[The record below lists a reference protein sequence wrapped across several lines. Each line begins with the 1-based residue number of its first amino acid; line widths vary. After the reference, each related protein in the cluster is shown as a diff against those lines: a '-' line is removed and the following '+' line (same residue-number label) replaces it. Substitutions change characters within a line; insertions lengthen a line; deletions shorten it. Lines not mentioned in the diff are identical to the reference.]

1 MKEQQDMKEQQNM
14 TPMRRRRTR
23 TYSAKEKSQAVLSL
37 WSGRRS
43 ASSLM
48 KAMDVPWAVLNH
60 WEKRALSGML
70 SALDP
75 TWQQPAQSS
84 ALPPR
89 VERLL
94 LQTLEPTVATPTET
108 K

>member
-1 MKEQQDMKEQQNM
+1 MKEQENT
-14 TPMRRRRTR
+14 TPVRRRRTR

-43 ASSLM
+43 AASLM

-60 WEKRALSGML
+60 WEKRALAGML

-75 TWQQPAQSS
+75 TWQQSTQNSS
-84 ALPPR
+84 LPPR

-94 LQTLEPTVATPTET
+94 LQTLEPAVATPAEA

>member
-1 MKEQQDMKEQQNM
+1 MKEQENM
-14 TPMRRRRTR
+14 TRVRRRRTR

-37 WSGRRS
+37 WNGRRS
-43 ASSLM
+43 AASLM
-48 KAMDVPWAVLNH
+48 KTMDVPWALLNN
-60 WEKRALSGML
+60 WEKRALTGML

-75 TWQQPAQSS
+75 TWQQSTQNS
-84 ALPPR
+84 ALPSR

-94 LQTLEPTVATPTET
+94 QQTLEPSAPTADET

>member
-1 MKEQQDMKEQQNM
+1 MKDQESP
-14 TPMRRRRTR
+14 TPVRRRRTR

-43 ASSLM
+43 AASLM
-48 KAMDVPWAVLNH
+48 KAMDVPWALLNN
-60 WEKRALSGML
+60 WEKRAMTGML

-75 TWQQPAQSS
+75 TWQKPAQDH

-89 VERLL
+89 VERLMQ
-94 LQTLEPTVATPTET
+94 QTLTPAAAPET
-108 K
+108 KPS

>member
-1 MKEQQDMKEQQNM
+1 MKEQQ
-14 TPMRRRRTR
+14 TPTPVRRRRTR

-43 ASSLM
+43 AASLM
-48 KAMDVPWAVLNH
+48 KAMDVPWALLNH
-60 WEKRALSGML
+60 WEKRALAGML

-75 TWQQPAQSS
+75 TWQQTTQSS
-84 ALPPR
+84 SLPPR

-94 LQTLEPTVATPTET
+94 QQTLEPAVATPAEA

>member
-1 MKEQQDMKEQQNM
+1 MKEQE
-14 TPMRRRRTR
+14 TTTTVRRRRTR

-43 ASSLM
+43 AASLM

-60 WEKRALSGML
+60 WEKHALAGML

-75 TWQQPAQSS
+75 TWQQTTQSS
-84 ALPPR
+84 TLPPR

-94 LQTLEPTVATPTET
+94 QQTLEPAVATPAEA

>member
-1 MKEQQDMKEQQNM
+1 MKTQENPE
-14 TPMRRRRTR
+14 TVRRRRTR

-43 ASSLM
+43 AASLM
-48 KAMDVPWAVLNH
+48 KAMDVPWALLNN
-60 WEKRALSGML
+60 WEKRALTGML

-94 LQTLEPTVATPTET
+94 QQTLEPAAPTPAEA

>member
-1 MKEQQDMKEQQNM
+1 MKTQENLT
-14 TPMRRRRTR
+14 TPRRRHTLN
-23 TYSAKEKSQAVLSL
+23 YSAKEKSQAVLSL

-48 KAMDVPWAVLNH
+48 KAMNVPWAVLNS
-60 WEKRALSGML
+60 WEKRALTGML

-75 TWQQPAQSS
+75 TWQKPAQDH

-89 VERLL
+89 VERLMQ
-94 LQTLEPTVATPTET
+94 QTLTPAAPPET
-108 K
+108 KPS

>member
-1 MKEQQDMKEQQNM
+1 MKEQQNM
-14 TPMRRRRTR
+14 TTVRRRRTR

-43 ASSLM
+43 AASLM
-48 KAMDVPWAVLNH
+48 KVMDVPWALLNH
-60 WEKRALSGML
+60 WEKRALAGML

-75 TWQQPAQSS
+75 TWQQTVQSS

-94 LQTLEPTVATPTET
+94 QQTLEPAVATPAEA

>member
-1 MKEQQDMKEQQNM
+1 MKDQESP
-14 TPMRRRRTR
+14 TPVRRRRTR

-43 ASSLM
+43 AASLM
-48 KAMDVPWAVLNH
+48 KAMDVPWALLNH
-60 WEKRALSGML
+60 WEKRALTGML

-75 TWQQPAQSS
+75 SWQQNAQSS
-84 ALPPR
+84 ALPSR

-94 LQTLEPTVATPTET
+94 QQTLEPAVTTPIEAT
-108 K
+108 

>member
-1 MKEQQDMKEQQNM
+1 MKTQE
-14 TPMRRRRTR
+14 TPGTVRRRRTQM
-23 TYSAKEKSQAVLSL
+23 YSAKEKSQAVLSL

-43 ASSLM
+43 AASLM
-48 KAMDVPWAVLNH
+48 KAMDVPWAVING
-60 WEKRALSGML
+60 WEKRALAGML

-75 TWQQPAQSS
+75 TWQQPAQTS

-94 LQTLEPTVATPTET
+94 QQTLEPAATPAEA